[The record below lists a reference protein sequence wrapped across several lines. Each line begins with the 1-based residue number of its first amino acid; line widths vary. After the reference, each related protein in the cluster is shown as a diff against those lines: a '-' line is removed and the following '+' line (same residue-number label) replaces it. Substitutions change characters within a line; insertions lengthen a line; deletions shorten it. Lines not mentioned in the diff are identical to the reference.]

1 MTKPWQDS
9 IIRLKIALITLG
21 TRGDVQPFIAL
32 GKALR
37 ARGHDVL
44 VAAPD
49 DFQSWIESHDLV
61 YRSIGVDMHA
71 FVQSP
76 EGRKVMGGSVL
87 AMVRMWS
94 KTIVPLTRRSLDSIW
109 KTACNADV
117 IVYHP
122 KTAGAADVGE
132 ATGAALFHT
141 APFPVFPTT
150 AFPLFVI
157 PGNYGSI
164 LNRLSYK
171 ILLLPRLLFLPT
183 VNRWRKDLLGLRGIS
198 PFRALSETKNNPAG
212 QLCAVSPTV
221 VPGYPA
227 SKSEHIQT
235 TGYWFL
241 DEEQDWRPDPTLS
254 AFLEDGDP
262 PIYIGFGSM
271 TTSDPGTLSK
281 VIVDGVCLAGVRAIL
296 ATGWGAVAEID
307 LPKTIYVIKGAPHSV
322 LFKHVSA
329 VVHHG
334 GAGTTAAGLR
344 AGLPTLI
351 CPLAVDQPFWGRRV
365 FSLGCGPK
373 PQPIKHL
380 QSKRF
385 ADGLTE
391 LVQTESYRQR
401 ACEVASA
408 IAKED
413 GVKQA
418 VAAIESVS
426 KNSAVM

>member
-1 MTKPWQDS
+1 M
-9 IIRLKIALITLG
+9 KIALVTLG

-32 GKALR
+32 GKGLM

-44 VAAPD
+44 IGAPD
-49 DFQSWIESHDLV
+49 EFKSWIEGHGLA
-61 YRSIGVDMHA
+61 YQSIGVDMRS

-76 EGRKVMGGSVL
+76 EGREVMGGSVF
-87 AMVRMWS
+87 AVARMWS
-94 KTIVPLTRRSLDSIW
+94 KSIKPLTRRSLDAIW
-109 KTACNADV
+109 KTARSADA

-132 ATGAALFHT
+132 ATGAALFYA

-150 AFPLFVI
+150 AFPLFVF
-157 PGNYGSI
+157 PGNYGST
-164 LNRLSYK
+164 LNPFSYK
-171 ILLLPRLLFLPT
+171 VLLLPRLFFLPT
-183 VNRWRKDLLGLRGIS
+183 VNAWREDVLKLHRLS
-198 PFRALSETKNNPAG
+198 PLEALNEARSDPAV

-227 SKSEHIQT
+227 SEAECIQT

-241 DEEQDWRPDPTLS
+241 DEGQDWVPDPALS

-271 TTSDPGTLSK
+271 TTGDPSSLAH
-281 VIVDGVCLAGVRAIL
+281 IVVEGVRRAGVRAIL
-296 ATGWGAVAEID
+296 ATGWGALAEINV
-307 LPKTIYVIKGAPHSV
+307 PRTVHVIKGAPHIA
-322 LFKHVSA
+322 LFRHVSA

-365 FSLGCGPK
+365 LSLGCGPK
-373 PQPIKHL
+373 PQPIKRL
-380 QSKRF
+380 QRRQF
-385 ADGLTE
+385 AEGLTE
-391 LVQTESYRQR
+391 LVRTESYRHCAQ
-401 ACEVASA
+401 EVATA
-408 IAKED
+408 IAEEN
-413 GVKQA
+413 GVERA
-418 VAAIESVS
+418 VEIIETVSQKRAAT
-426 KNSAVM
+426 